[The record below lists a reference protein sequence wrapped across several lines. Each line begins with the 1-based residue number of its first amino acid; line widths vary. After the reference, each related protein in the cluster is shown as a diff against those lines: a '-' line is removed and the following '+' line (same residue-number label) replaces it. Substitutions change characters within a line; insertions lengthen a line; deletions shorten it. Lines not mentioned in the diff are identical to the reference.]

1 VKASLKLEMIP
12 FGNCDHS
19 ITRINIPTS
28 LKRIGGCAFWNSLQT
43 ATIRL
48 SDGIES
54 IGDCAFGYCIFTNL
68 RVPPLIIPIPESML
82 YRYKSMFSLELPE
95 NMMRETC
102 YCQRNI
108 AFPPNADVG
117 DLIFGF
123 LHATEQCDL
132 QQMFGDS
139 ESRVVSEL
147 QHRFDGLPIHSL
159 IYYQSYHRG
168 LLQNLIAA
176 NKRYV
181 RSESDITQ

>member
-1 VKASLKLEMIP
+1 MIP

-54 IGDCAFGYCIFTNL
+54 IGDCAFGNCFFTNL

-82 YRYKSMFSLELPE
+82 YRCKSMFSLALPE
-95 NMMRETC
+95 NMMRETNAGSFEYC
-102 YCQRNI
+102 YCLRNI

-117 DLIFGF
+117 DFIFGS

-132 QQMFGDS
+132 QQLFGDS

-168 LLQNLIAA
+168 VLQNLMAA
-176 NKRYV
+176 NKHYV